1 MTEIWKS
8 IEGYETYSV
17 STFGNVRND
26 KTGRILKGGI
36 NGQGRQTVCLY
47 INKIRDTVS
56 FHRLVALAFIPNIES
71 KCEVDHIDNN
81 PLNNSIENLRWVS
94 RSENQMNR
102 QITDINASGVKGV
115 HWCKSK
121 QKWIARVRTNKICY
135 HLGGFNTIEE
145 ATIARQTKANEIFGA
160 YTNDCEKL

>member
-26 KTGRILKGGI
+26 TTGKVLKPTTQQNRQRITLCL
-36 NGQGRQTVCLY
+36 NGYVETFLTY
-47 INKIRDTVS
+47 
-56 FHRLVALAFIPNIES
+56 RLVAFAFIPNP
-71 KCEVDHIDNN
+71 KCKKVIDHIDNN
-81 PLNNSIENLRWVS
+81 SLNNNVENLRWTTQ
-94 RSENQMNR
+94 SENICNSTLSR
-102 QITDINASGVKGV
+102 VNTSGVKGV
-115 HWCKSK
+115 YWDKSK
-121 QKWIARVRTNKICY
+121 QKWKSQICINKKVSHIGSY
-135 HLGGFNTIEE
+135 NTIEE